1 MTMYCAKTKTAK
13 VIVFE
18 VVGLTGLRNNVLDG
32 VQIPHG
38 MAIGKFGRGEKG
50 WHKTIQVTRPPPKLL
65 LDYLFTF
72 ICHLPHVPACDKS

>member
-50 WHKTIQVTRPPPKLL
+50 GTKPYR
-65 LDYLFTF
+65 
-72 ICHLPHVPACDKS
+72 